1 MNPKQ
6 RLTKPLTSRD
16 REQYVHKL
24 RTREGRIAW
33 TVNKS
38 RFGQNDIL
46 GCIDTISYTPWDIF
60 LDQTTTVHHIADKRA
75 EITRMLMDAP
85 ETPGVVVFVHG
96 IDGYR
101 EKQGKDW
108 VPVITR
114 HVMEEWKD
122 TGEWERIEI
131 PLSES
136 TTGDSRGMKGDE
148 GIITPK
154 GGKK

>member
-24 RTREGRIAW
+24 RTRAGRIAW
-33 TVNKS
+33 TVNKA

-60 LDQTTTVHHIADKRA
+60 LDQTSTVHHIADKRA

-131 PLSES
+131 PLPES
-136 TTGDSRGMKGDE
+136 VTGDLRGMKGNE